1 MTLLSV
7 SGLQRFTMHFLPYH
21 NIPLE
26 GSLSL
31 SSVSRTER
39 RDHMQKYRTAD
50 RVFDFGLLRRHVLDC
65 PHDEPAAVNRLI
77 GHG

>member
-7 SGLQRFTMHFLPYH
+7 SDLQRFTMHFLPYH

-39 RDHMQKYRTAD
+39 RAICKNIGPRI

-77 GHG
+77 GLG